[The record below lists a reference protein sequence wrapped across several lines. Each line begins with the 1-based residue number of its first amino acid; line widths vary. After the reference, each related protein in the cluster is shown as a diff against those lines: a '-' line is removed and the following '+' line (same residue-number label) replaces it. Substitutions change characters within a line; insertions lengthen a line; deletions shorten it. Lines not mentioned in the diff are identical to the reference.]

1 MKNNELHEKM
11 KAYVALAEQEI
22 AQRKIE
28 SQALREEL
36 SRSRALSQSLHVK
49 LMQAEAMLALQQ
61 QAARVSQFK
70 MQQIESGGTIDVCMA
85 HVEACLCD
93 LTNRVSCRSEGCVRL
108 ERLYLADG
116 GFEEVQTEYHSGRM
130 IPNVFLHHS
139 TGSLGMYRVTLSKC
153 DPCPSPENSG
163 IAGPEVLDPALTMC
177 DIWRRWSDM
186 EQTYRKRVRRI
197 EKKRWTRLKI
207 SVKDAFG
214 TNCIPEDS
222 SLFRAVCGFMQG
234 SQEGH
239 DDNRRFV
246 SEYVQRL
253 DNNNDSEVTSLRA
266 TKTGRKGLL
275 AQIVSFMY
283 NGEVA
288 QELEVNFLR
297 KKRFSTV
304 KLARVSDMNSSFN
317 PSALGAIASCEGG
330 KAKGEVGLLCGEST
344 LRRCMDKVL
353 ILAQKLG
360 FYYLPP
366 EHGGSIWCWGDATG
380 LLRGAINRYVK
391 TMYHDACCDTVT
403 KDAPWIVPLT
413 GDGVVTS
420 KRGAYVTVLG
430 AKLADGRLVQQEQTG
445 KTMNQSSA
453 MYTPIVAGFADEAEL
468 MPYFHRI
475 VAEFLKIEEQEYC
488 EVNDKRYQVHLH
500 VIVIADKSF
509 MQKYT
514 ERGGGSHS
522 ATCFCMFCG
531 CMRNF
536 KHVGYPGGCLECRAL
551 GKVYGEDGIQICGHY
566 DACTKDFL
574 QWQTARYEEL
584 CRLVPEFPLSSLPAW
599 EDVSQLREECLK
611 RCVGQWAG
619 CRAQIARKSGK
630 NSMTARELSDWIFR
644 ATRDDATLSNSPL
657 TGVMYC
663 PISVVVASLR
673 SRNVAIAPGKSD
685 LFIRV
690 HLRDILQL
698 EQELTRMT
706 LHMKDDRFSASHP
719 SAKSISVDRLV
730 LCMLH
735 LPMRTHEKVLTL
747 LLQHAC
753 HNKTPKKSTPILDD
767 MVSIIRRLAK
777 SKPTWTYKWNKASTC
792 VEKVKMHWDQ
802 SKHIFTHHN
811 MGDLKKLVKL
821 AISGSVEQ
829 SNWNLFLDQ
838 YIKLITLLTVS
849 RDYTSQDIYL
859 LQAYQ
864 DETYRLLRA
873 HCGGTDAITNYFHDL
888 GSGHLVW
895 MCRRYGNIWRFRNE
909 GAEAYNKNLSKRC
922 NMFNSSGNRGNV
934 QGRGNVY
941 PFEVL
946 GKWMGRYAMWQLDYA
961 NDLFVAKGGT
971 LGKQEICYDVDAEI
985 WEYNSDVESEGDDDQ
1000 YCIEDNLS
1008 CDDESGSDLDAF
1020 TLEDAQQC
1028 TYEGVDDSR
1037 YRLRDRAMYV
1047 VK

>member
-1 MKNNELHEKM
+1 
-11 KAYVALAEQEI
+11 
-22 AQRKIE
+22 
-28 SQALREEL
+28 
-36 SRSRALSQSLHVK
+36 
-49 LMQAEAMLALQQ
+49 
-61 QAARVSQFK
+61 
-70 MQQIESGGTIDVCMA
+70 
-85 HVEACLCD
+85 
-93 LTNRVSCRSEGCVRL
+93 
-108 ERLYLADG
+108 
-116 GFEEVQTEYHSGRM
+116 
-130 IPNVFLHHS
+130 
-139 TGSLGMYRVTLSKC
+139 
-153 DPCPSPENSG
+153 
-163 IAGPEVLDPALTMC
+163 
-177 DIWRRWSDM
+177 M
-186 EQTYRKRVRRI
+186 EQTYKKRERRI
-197 EKKRWTRLKI
+197 AKKRWTRLKI

-214 TNCIPEDS
+214 RNSIPEDS
-222 SLFRAVCGFMQG
+222 SLFRAVCGFMEG

-246 SEYVQRL
+246 AEYVQRQ
-253 DNNNDSEVTSLRA
+253 DNNNDAEVTSART
-266 TKTGRKGLL
+266 TKCGRKGLL

-288 QELEVNFLR
+288 KELEVNVLR

-353 ILAQKLG
+353 ILAQNLG

-366 EHGGSIWCWGDATG
+366 EHGGSIWCWGDDSG

-391 TMYHDACCDTVT
+391 TIYHDACCDTVT

-468 MPYFHRI
+468 MPFFQRM
-475 VAEFLKIEEQEYC
+475 VEEFLKIEEEEC
-488 EVNDKRYQVHLH
+488 CVVNDKRYTVYIHI
-500 VIVIADKSF
+500 IVVADKSF
-509 MQKYT
+509 MQKFT
-514 ERGGGSHS
+514 QRGGGSHS
-522 ATCFCMFCG
+522 ATCFCMLCG

-536 KHVGYPGGCLECRAL
+536 KHVGYPGGCLNCRAL
-551 GKVYGEDGIQICGHY
+551 GKVYGEDGLQICGHY
-566 DACTKDFL
+566 DLCTTEFL
-574 QWQTARYEEL
+574 TWQRERYTEL
-584 CRLVPEFPLSSLPAW
+584 CRLVPVFPLSSLPAW
-599 EDVSQLREECLK
+599 EDVQQLREECLK
-611 RCVGQWAG
+611 RCVGPWAG
-619 CRAQIARKSGK
+619 YRAQIARKSGK
-630 NSMTARELSDWIFR
+630 NTMTGRELSDWIFR
-644 ATRDDATLSNSPL
+644 ATRDDATLSNSLL

-663 PISVVVASLR
+663 PISVVIASLQ
-673 SRNVAIAPGKSD
+673 SRKVTIARGKSD
-685 LFIRV
+685 LFLRV

-706 LHMKDDRFSASHP
+706 LHMKDTRFSESHH
-719 SAKSISVDRLV
+719 KSISVERLV

-735 LPMRTHEKVLTL
+735 LPMRTHEKLLTL

-753 HNKTPKKSTPILDD
+753 HNKTPKKSTPILDE

-777 SKPTWTYKWNKASTC
+777 LRATWTYKWNKASTC

-802 SKHIFTHHN
+802 SKHIFRSQN
-811 MGDLKKLVKL
+811 LEDLKKLVKL
-821 AISGSVEQ
+821 AISDSVEQ
-829 SNWNLFLDQ
+829 SNWFLFLDQ

-849 RDYTSQDIYL
+849 RDYTSQDIDL
-859 LQAYQ
+859 LQTYQ
-864 DETYRLLRA
+864 DESYRLLRA
-873 HCGGTDAITNYFHDL
+873 HCGGIDAITNYFHDL
-888 GSGHLVW
+888 GSGHLMC

-922 NMFNSSGNRGNV
+922 NMFNSNGNRGNV
-934 QGRGNVY
+934 EGRGNVL

-971 LGKQEICYDVDAEI
+971 LGKEEICYDVDAEI
-985 WEYNSDVESEGDDDQ
+985 WDYNSDVEEEGDDDE
-1000 YCIEDNLS
+1000 YCSDDNES
-1008 CDDESGSDLDAF
+1008 SDDDSGSDLEPF
-1020 TLEDAQQC
+1020 TLEDTEQC
-1028 TYEGVDDSR
+1028 KYECVVDAR
-1037 YRLRDRAMYV
+1037 YVLRDRAV
-1047 VK
+1047 HIV